1 MAWMRSGV
9 RSPSAPLLGVS
20 CVRRCF
26 PGHRAPRS
34 HTRADRRPIHSE
46 RPSSPDLAA
55 SGGRFLGAGLFRA
68 VRPPGCRAAG
78 TRRLAATRLGS
89 CTSGSIMR
97 FNALAAAVA
106 LAVPTAAFS
115 LACAVP
121 DLPPDETQDE
131 QASTDPT
138 RSKTPA
144 KRGTTTPPS
153 TSTGTSAGSGSSTP
167 SAGTPASAPD
177 ASAPPPTNTCGTA
190 STADACFRCCDV
202 AHPNAMPLLSNEW
215 GACQCKVPGV
225 CASACASSYCAGQ
238 GVLQGSSCDNCLAA
252 NDQTCSTKADIKC
265 AADTTC
271 QPYLTCTTD
280 AKCAS
285 KPL

>member
-97 FNALAAAVA
+97 FSAVAAAVA
-106 LAVPTAAFS
+106 LQDAG
-115 LACAVP
+115 
-121 DLPPDETQDE
+121 ETRHH
-131 QASTDPT
+131 DPT
-138 RSKTPA
+138 VDEHGHERRLRELDSSRGYSGVGARCERSSPHEHM
-144 KRGTTTPPS
+144 RDGV
-153 TSTGTSAGSGSSTP
+153 
-167 SAGTPASAPD
+167 D
-177 ASAPPPTNTCGTA
+177 
-190 STADACFRCCDV
+190 RRRV
-202 AHPNAMPLLSNEW
+202 LPLLRRRASQRDAVAQQRMGRLPVQGTRRLRERVRVVVLR
-215 GACQCKVPGV
+215 GAGGPARQLVR
-225 CASACASSYCAGQ
+225 
-238 GVLQGSSCDNCLAA
+238 
-252 NDQTCSTKADIKC
+252 
-265 AADTTC
+265 
-271 QPYLTCTTD
+271 
-280 AKCAS
+280 
-285 KPL
+285 